1 MKCQHC
7 GSMVSPDEFV
17 VKSKSQGEDIS
28 EMDMTLFT
36 CSGCGAELQGTED
49 SQVGFCP
56 YCGGQS
62 LLQKPGGGRSMPER
76 LIPFQVSK
84 DHCADLF
91 KRHTQK
97 VLYLPRELKNAAHL
111 RSFTGIY
118 MPYYEYDVQLGR
130 SNITGKKTVE
140 STSSY
145 ETINTYQIDASVAG
159 DYCGVPYDA
168 SKYYDDEIAA
178 RCLPFDMKKERSFN
192 AAYLSGFYADASTV
206 PAETYYRDAERT
218 ASSDIVDEVSARVYQ
233 QSGIKVEKEKSSV
246 EAHTR
251 GHHATMF
258 PLWFLTWRK
267 DDRVAYAVVNGESG
281 KVVSDLPVDM
291 KAFSSGCAAMAVV
304 IFLLLEIFV
313 QPTPVLTSLVSI
325 WAAAMMAASIR
336 SSTRRIFEK
345 ETHVYDKGWSGSK
358 EPVITEADQN
368 AKKVKKVKKFLDIE
382 GYPLMAFAIIAVTA
396 IVQLADIKS
405 VTGVIGVA
413 ALFYVLLTVIK
424 ILGWQKSLPQKQ
436 PLLAIFPVLAA
447 VALNAAI
454 VIISPVNDF
463 WYYLGDAACILI
475 LTVSSV
481 FMLQVYNI
489 GTTRPLPHLFD
500 REEVQ

>member
-1 MKCQHC
+1 M
-7 GSMVSPDEFV
+7 
-17 VKSKSQGEDIS
+17 
-28 EMDMTLFT
+28 
-36 CSGCGAELQGTED
+36 
-49 SQVGFCP
+49 
-56 YCGGQS
+56 
-62 LLQKPGGGRSMPER
+62 
-76 LIPFQVSK
+76 
-84 DHCADLF
+84 
-91 KRHTQK
+91 
-97 VLYLPRELKNAAHL
+97 
-111 RSFTGIY
+111 
-118 MPYYEYDVQLGR
+118 
-130 SNITGKKTVE
+130 
-140 STSSY
+140 
-145 ETINTYQIDASVAG
+145 
-159 DYCGVPYDA
+159 
-168 SKYYDDEIAA
+168 
-178 RCLPFDMKKERSFN
+178 
-192 AAYLSGFYADASTV
+192 
-206 PAETYYRDAERT
+206 
-218 ASSDIVDEVSARVYQ
+218 SARVYQ

-267 DDRVAYAVVNGESG
+267 DERVAYAVVNGESG

-325 WAAAMMAASIR
+325 LAAAMMAASIR